1 MHLILALAHLVREV
15 DRARSRRRCGC
26 AGAPQAGPPR
36 RRGRCRPGS
45 ARARPAT
52 VAFLVRRAISATAS
66 KSPFEAIGKPASMM
80 STPMASSS
88 SATSSFSS
96 KRHRGAGALLAVAER
111 GVENQDAV
119 LGGPVGGCI
128 GHGLRPR
135 APPASG
141 TLEILQCGP
150 ARSWVATPE
159 SPGVLKPSRP
169 SGAAK
174 KQETGQKRARGRR
187 PNGRVEHHA
196 MGAG

>member
-1 MHLILALAHLVREV
+1 M
-15 DRARSRRRCGC
+15 S
-26 AGAPQAGPPR
+26 AGIGAGQAGDGGVLGPPGDLGHGLEIAV
-36 RRGRCRPGS
+36 RGDRE
-45 ARARPAT
+45 ARLDDVDAHG
-52 VAFLVRRAISATAS
+52 VEQFGDLELFL
-66 KSPFEAIGKPASMM
+66 EG
-80 STPMASSS
+80 
-88 SATSSFSS
+88 
-96 KRHRGAGALLAVAER
+96 HRGAGALLAVAER
-111 GVENQDAV
+111 GVEDQNAV

-128 GHGLRPR
+128 GHGLRPVS
-135 APPASG
+135 AAGIG